1 MNDDFT
7 YNSAFE
13 DGRRYERRNL
23 MKESVAGRVYTD
35 CSPKNLLVENDKR
48 DALLGRFE
56 NGDRVRIILVKEDA
70 E

>member
-13 DGRRYERRNL
+13 DGQKYERKKL
-23 MKESVAGRVYTD
+23 MKEAVAGRVYTD
-35 CSPKNLLVENDKR
+35 CSPKNLLVENDMW

-56 NGDRVRIILVKEDA
+56 NGDRVKIIIIKE
-70 E
+70 EP